1 MFSRV
6 TTTKG
11 SAKKADVVRTIQ
23 QRLIPS
29 IKGLKGFKG
38 AYWLLDEKNGKG
50 LAVSFWD
57 SEEALNASAGP
68 VGQLRTQSTNEL
80 GVEVVSVESFEV
92 IETAGVPAEMSA

>member
-11 SAKKADVVRTIQ
+11 RAEKADVVRTIQ

-38 AYWLLDEKNGKG
+38 AYWLLDEKTGKG

-57 SEEALNASAGP
+57 SEDALNASAGP

-80 GVEVVSVESFEV
+80 GIEVESVERFEV

>member
-6 TTTKG
+6 TTTTG
-11 SAKKADVVRTIQ
+11 QAKKADVVRTIQ

-29 IKGLKGFKG
+29 IKDLKGFKG
-38 AYWLLDEKNGKG
+38 AYWLRDEKTGKG

-57 SEEALNASAGP
+57 SEDALNASAGP

-80 GVEVVSVESFEV
+80 GIEVESVESFEV
-92 IETAGVPAEMSA
+92 IETAGVPAGMSA

>member
-11 SAKKADVVRTIQ
+11 AAKKADVVRIIQ

-29 IKGLKGFKG
+29 IQGLKGFKG
-38 AYWLLDEKNGKG
+38 AYWLLDEKTGKG

-57 SEEALNASAGP
+57 SEDALNASAGP

-80 GVEVVSVESFEV
+80 GVEVESVESFEV
-92 IETAGVPAEMSA
+92 IQTAGVPTRV